1 MSGWGVVIGIGMVLF
16 GLSILPAGVMM
27 FFMGLAGF
35 ATQPPALAVAV
46 IASASLMVL
55 GGLYFLKWGAEEI
68 LDVVREYC
76 CCREE
81 KALSAS
87 Q

>member
-1 MSGWGVVIGIGMVLF
+1 MSGWGVVIGIGMILF

-27 FFMGLAGF
+27 FFAGLAGF
-35 ATQPPALAVAV
+35 ATQPPALAAAV
-46 IASASLMVL
+46 IALASLMVV

-68 LDVVREYC
+68 LDVVKEYC
-76 CCREE
+76 CYREE
-81 KALSAS
+81 KALPSH